1 MICKSTFEIYVFLR
15 VIRIFHTH
23 PPATMVYLMESYVQ
37 DPSCAI
43 ALFGVQYKDISTEKQ
58 KTILALLKLIE
69 ASAGHVDCL
78 LDEQHAGGSTSCST
92 VIFVAYWASSSDY
105 RSWWTQ
111 NDVQDFWRSLPDDAG
126 VWREVMTVPDGRF
139 MHASTLDKKTGL
151 ALARMAELQ
160 QSSNEGYWGVY
171 RNRLSGSKTDDLMSP
186 YITKSTPSR
195 DDGSADKPIIK
206 LADPTGEPKPV
217 RHGRVYLPK
226 GIDNLAF
233 VREYQG
239 YCGVKEV
246 EHELWSK
253 HLTPH
258 AKEWMDHLDKE
269 RSKNGIL
276 SFRNSV
282 GVESAEIQN
291 GNAASL
297 TKINEMNQF
306 AYCLDLAHFE
316 RMGKSFGE
324 HRKLRKNMM
333 GLYGPGGALQAG
345 AAHLMVE
352 LCVLKAS
359 DLEAEYVGCVEGTG
373 LMFLKEIV
381 CSNTT

>member
-186 YITKSTPSR
+186 YITKISQSSNSQILRESPSPSGMDEST
-195 DDGSADKPIIK
+195 
-206 LADPTGEPKPV
+206 
-217 RHGRVYLPK
+217 
-226 GIDNLAF
+226 
-233 VREYQG
+233 YQ
-239 YCGVKEV
+239 KESTIWHSCV
-246 EHELWSK
+246 NTKAIAVSK
-253 HLTPH
+253 
-258 AKEWMDHLDKE
+258 
-269 RSKNGIL
+269 RSSTN
-276 SFRNSV
+276 
-282 GVESAEIQN
+282 
-291 GNAASL
+291 
-297 TKINEMNQF
+297 
-306 AYCLDLAHFE
+306 
-316 RMGKSFGE
+316 
-324 HRKLRKNMM
+324 
-333 GLYGPGGALQAG
+333 YGQ
-345 AAHLMVE
+345 
-352 LCVLKAS
+352 S
-359 DLEAEYVGCVEGTG
+359 
-373 LMFLKEIV
+373 I
-381 CSNTT
+381 

>member
-1 MICKSTFEIYVFLR
+1 
-15 VIRIFHTH
+15 
-23 PPATMVYLMESYVQ
+23 
-37 DPSCAI
+37 
-43 ALFGVQYKDISTEKQ
+43 
-58 KTILALLKLIE
+58 
-69 ASAGHVDCL
+69 
-78 LDEQHAGGSTSCST
+78 
-92 VIFVAYWASSSDY
+92 
-105 RSWWTQ
+105 
-111 NDVQDFWRSLPDDAG
+111 
-126 VWREVMTVPDGRF
+126 
-139 MHASTLDKKTGL
+139 
-151 ALARMAELQ
+151 
-160 QSSNEGYWGVY
+160 
-171 RNRLSGSKTDDLMSP
+171 
-186 YITKSTPSR
+186 
-195 DDGSADKPIIK
+195 
-206 LADPTGEPKPV
+206 
-217 RHGRVYLPK
+217 
-226 GIDNLAF
+226 
-233 VREYQG
+233 
-239 YCGVKEV
+239 
-246 EHELWSK
+246 
-253 HLTPH
+253 
-258 AKEWMDHLDKE
+258 MDHLDKE

-324 HRKLRKNMM
+324 
-333 GLYGPGGALQAG
+333 YGPGGALQAG